1 MPQWDSVAIQGL
13 GRPRLG
19 SGEHWFPQP
28 ATGCSGRLA
37 ESVPVL
43 HHSRAR
49 LGVGS
54 AKLEIAVRLGLKLGV
69 GLGGV
74 F

>member
-1 MPQWDSVAIQGL
+1 MAVQGL
-13 GRPRLG
+13 GRPILG
-19 SGEHWFPQP
+19 SGQHWFPQP